1 MSPIRRR
8 PALRPIAEFD
18 EQRDLLR
25 EFEPARQNCYAAAG
39 LPCAAT
45 EKLSTSG
52 VTDEAGA
59 STNGKGR
66 FFSGYQKR
74 NRNSSLSRHGQR

>member
-1 MSPIRRR
+1 MSPIRHR

-39 LPCAAT
+39 LP
-45 EKLSTSG
+45 
-52 VTDEAGA
+52 
-59 STNGKGR
+59 
-66 FFSGYQKR
+66 KR
-74 NRNSSLSRHGQR
+74 LRIHNH